1 MDSFT
6 ERTYGAV
13 PVGTGRR
20 PGIVVVDYQIAFTD
34 PAYPLGGAALVLR
47 GVQNTARLLA
57 VARRAGFPVACC
69 YTAYLDERDMPHWK
83 VAAVREQFRD
93 DHPGSRL
100 DPRIYD
106 PRYDLAVRK
115 TGASI
120 FFYTPVVPY
129 FIRQG
134 VDTVIVTGCVTS
146 GCVRASVIDSFQF
159 GFRTV
164 VPEDCVGDHEEA
176 PHRDNLR
183 DIERRYADITTCD
196 GAIAYLEECRARS
209 G

>member
-1 MDSFT
+1 MDNFK

-13 PVGTGRR
+13 PVGKGRR

-34 PAYPLGGAALVLR
+34 PAYPLGGAPLVER
-47 GVQNTARLLA
+47 GVQNTSRLLE
-57 VARRAGFPVACC
+57 VARRAGIPVACC
-69 YTAYLDERDMPHWK
+69 YTSYLDEREVPHWK
-83 VAAVREQFRD
+83 VAAVREQFRN

-100 DPRIYD
+100 DPRIHD
-106 PRYDLAVRK
+106 ERYDLAVRK
-115 TGASI
+115 TGPSI

-129 FIRQG
+129 FIKQG

-159 GFRTV
+159 GFRTL
-164 VPEDCVGDHEEA
+164 VPEDCVGDYEEQ
-176 PHRDNLR
+176 PHKDNLR

-196 GAIAYLEECRARS
+196 EAIAYLEECRTRND
-209 G
+209 